1 MTREASKI
9 NRFVPPVV
17 LLFHFTDLERRSGSG
32 LTGFFCAATQ

>member
-17 LLFHFTDLERRSGSG
+17 LLFDFTDLERRSGSG